1 MGSMKG
7 LGPLLKIEL
16 IFTDENYGKPIS
28 EKLSEVLR
36 RNTSKNDLAN
46 IAIKSN
52 VSFSTI
58 RDVVYRA
65 NSLTKLNTK
74 AISLLMHAAFEN
86 SVAHKLQA
94 GGIMFTWADYLIFSR
109 SNQSVCLSEPI

>member
-1 MGSMKG
+1 MA
-7 LGPLLKIEL
+7 LKIGLHCVVNLKVIESDYDL
-16 IFTDENYGKPIS
+16 Q
-28 EKLSEVLR
+28 
-36 RNTSKNDLAN
+36 NTSKNDLAN

-58 RDVVYRA
+58 RDVVYRT
-65 NSLTKLNTK
+65 NSPTKLNAK

-94 GGIMFTWADYLIFSR
+94 RGIMFTWADYLIFSR